1 MADEVDIAE
10 AIARQAT
17 SFVDAGRLD
26 LAAREAARAV
36 TMAPTSAYAFAV
48 QAIVLAMQKQRA
60 AALAASDEALRLE
73 PSNAYAHFAR
83 ARVLGEDD
91 FDLRG
96 AGRAVREAIA
106 IDPDEPIYH
115 EHLAYVHT
123 RNESF
128 GKALAV
134 ADAALARFPENAF
147 LHYIRGWSQMR
158 LGMTKEA
165 EASARRALAIRPTS
179 RGALELL
186 GMLTFTTGR
195 TKEAAELSAD
205 LLRLNPSDTDARAR
219 YVESLS
225 QSLPW
230 FGRVVRFLSWSL
242 LRSGQTA
249 FLLVAA
255 TGLQISSI
263 AFGVDAGP
271 LFNIAVRVLFIA
283 AFAAV
288 FLGWVLTPIVH
299 LYFSVRPR
307 LRLALSARDIVVAR
321 TTGVILLS
329 MIAMVVFGASGRV
342 GVPAVVITFA
352 ALAFLAVLVAAFGR
366 VRHPVL
372 ARQMAIG
379 TALVIGGGLTIG
391 VSIPLEAP
399 TSISIGGMA
408 LIVGLFRSF
417 RALAAI
423 AKY

>member
-96 AGRAVREAIA
+96 AENAVREAIA
-106 IDPDEPIYH
+106 LDPDEPIYH

-123 RNESF
+123 RDESF

-186 GMLTFTTGR
+186 GILTLTTGR

-205 LLRLNPSDTDARAR
+205 LLQLNPSDDDARAR

-242 LRSGQTA
+242 LRSGRTA
-249 FLLVAA
+249 LLLIAAGVLPVVAFGAGIGSGTFLSVAVASFVVAA
-255 TGLQISSI
+255 
-263 AFGVDAGP
+263 FV
-271 LFNIAVRVLFIA
+271 
-283 AFAAV
+283 AV

-299 LYFSVRPR
+299 LYFSFRPR
-307 LRLALSARDIVVAR
+307 LKLALSRRELVVAR
-321 TTGVILLS
+321 LTGAILLA
-329 MIAMVVFGASGRV
+329 MIATSLLGSYGKLAPPV
-342 GVPAVVITFA
+342 AVVGTA
-352 ALAFLAVLVAAFGR
+352 ALSLIAVFTAAFGR
-366 VRHPVL
+366 ARHPL
-372 ARQMAIG
+372 LTRQLLI
-379 TALVIGGGLTIG
+379 ALGLLLGGGVVVAYG
-391 VSIPLEAP
+391 VLSKQTAQSRL
-399 TSISIGGMA
+399 GGIA
-408 LIVGLFRSF
+408 VVVGLFRTF

>member
-1 MADEVDIAE
+1 MADEVEIAE

-73 PSNAYAHFAR
+73 PSNPYAHFAR

-96 AGRAVREAIA
+96 AGHAAREAIA

-115 EHLAYVHT
+115 EHLAFVHT

-158 LGMTKEA
+158 LGMMKEA

-186 GMLTFTTGR
+186 GILTFTTGR

-205 LLRLNPSDTDARAR
+205 LLQLNPSDADAQFR

-242 LRSGQTA
+242 LRSGRTA
-249 FLLVAA
+249 LLLIAA
-255 TGLQISSI
+255 TGLLISSL
-263 AFGVDAGP
+263 ASDVDAGP
-271 LFNIAVRVLFIA
+271 IFNVTAGVFFIA
-283 AFAAV
+283 AFTAV
-288 FLGWVLTPIVH
+288 FLGWVLTPLVH
-299 LYFSVRPR
+299 LFFSVRPR
-307 LRLALSARDIVVAR
+307 LRLALTARDVVVAR
-321 TTGVILLS
+321 VTGVILLLL
-329 MIAMVVFGASGRV
+329 IAIVLLGACGRV
-342 GVPAVVITFA
+342 GVPAAVVAFA
-352 ALAFLAVLVAAFGR
+352 ALAFLAVLVAGFGR

-372 ARQMAIG
+372 AKQLAIG
-379 TALVIGGGLTIG
+379 AALVIGGGLALG
-391 VSIPLEAP
+391 FGIPFEAP
-399 TSISIGGMA
+399 MSTGLGGIA
-408 LIVGLFRSF
+408 LIIGLIRSF
-417 RALAAI
+417 HALAAI
-423 AKY
+423 AKF